1 MTLKI
6 AYHWNMQMS
15 FCNILLVHRALGQ
28 SDIPKNKTPSINKR
42 PFQSNMK
49 TWLIS
54 FIEGIPRSVNNV

>member
-49 TWLIS
+49 T
-54 FIEGIPRSVNNV
+54 